1 MVDWDFNKATQKKK
15 TLMINFLII
24 FWSWLPFVFIS
35 LWSNSITLIAQML
48 MGGAQALS
56 VYLSL
61 QTARKSVRIRENLIS
76 REAFNARVM
85 VSVFFV
91 SFAVVV
97 FIAVKR
103 FFQPKELELYA
114 SSFGALVN
122 AVAVFVNVFQ
132 WRKNLK
138 ISKQEFSPV
147 MESQWSLF
155 RIKTFTA
162 LTSVLS
168 ILIYFLLQGSSMHAY
183 VDPIFSLALAALIL
197 YSAISLLRKARFGHS
212 DDSLKVEGNVKKT
225 L

>member
-1 MVDWDFNKATQKKK
+1 MDWDFNKATQKKK
-15 TLMINFLII
+15 ALMINFLII

-35 LWSNSITLIAQML
+35 VLSNSITLIAQML

-61 QTARKSVRIRENLIS
+61 QTAKKSVRIRENLIS

-85 VSVFFV
+85 VSVFFI
-91 SFAVVV
+91 SFVVV
-97 FIAVKR
+97 MFIAIRR

-114 SSFGALVN
+114 SLFGALVN
-122 AVAVFVNVFQ
+122 GIAVFVNVYQ
-132 WRKNLK
+132 WRKNLR

-168 ILIYFLLQGSSMHAY
+168 ILLYFLLHDSEIHSY
-183 VDPIFSLALAALIL
+183 IDPAFSLALAALIL
-197 YSAISLLRKARFGHS
+197 YSAISLLKKAKFGS
-212 DDSLKVEGNVKKT
+212 AQNK
-225 L
+225 

>member
-15 TLMINFLII
+15 ALMINFLII

-61 QTARKSVRIRENLIS
+61 QTARKSVKIRENLIS

-85 VSVFFV
+85 VSVFFI

-114 SSFGALVN
+114 SSIGALVN
-122 AVAVFVNVFQ
+122 AVAVFVNLYQ

-168 ILIYFLLQGSSMHAY
+168 ILIYFLLPDSIIHSY
-183 VDPIFSLALAALIL
+183 VDPVFSLALAALIL
-197 YSAISLLRKARFGHS
+197 YSAISLLRKAKFGYL
-212 DDSLKVEGNVKKT
+212 DDRLKVEGNVS
-225 L
+225 